1 MVSFPP
7 SVTKYTKPT
16 TVPRLMHN
24 GPNDIF
30 LPQAQHEAQSL
41 LHLSVQRELHHHQ
54 GQPAPLPGLSSQAL
68 HRHRHDERV
77 WVDFGCI
84 CPPGCSQAVVTWA
97 HVPCLHF
104 GFVFFTTVF
113 YFCLQSLLQKK
124 KRKENRPFPT
134 LCSHVLCSNEG
145 KFLQIKNSQDTWSW
159 QLEEKSSH
167 LNLKPQK
174 CSLFLG
180 FLFSDLKM

>member
-1 MVSFPP
+1 MFGPNYLFFFAIWAHSMVSFPP
-7 SVTKYTKPT
+7 SATTYTKPT
-16 TVPRLMHN
+16 TIPRLMHN

-41 LHLSVQRELHHHQ
+41 LHLPVQRELHHHQ

-84 CPPGCSQAVVTWA
+84 CPPSCSQAVEMWA
-97 HVPCLHF
+97 HAPCLY
-104 GFVFFTTVF
+104 FVLFFFTTVF

-124 KRKENRPFPT
+124 KKKIALFQQFAPMFYVLTRANFFTSRIPQT
-134 LCSHVLCSNEG
+134 LDLH
-145 KFLQIKNSQDTWSW
+145 
-159 QLEEKSSH
+159 
-167 LNLKPQK
+167 NLKRN
-174 CSLFLG
+174 LHI
-180 FLFSDLKM
+180 